1 MKQLLAASVALLALG
16 SAAQAQDVYDWT
28 GLYIGAEGGAGNS
41 STDFGASSTT
51 FAGNYRESAFLGGL
65 FVGGDWQN
73 GPFVAGALADFDW
86 VKGGDI
92 GFGNVD
98 PLTSGKGEAY
108 TYDVDWIASARV
120 RLGYTPTD
128 RLLVFATGGVAAG
141 QFDATSYNYP
151 SFGTQASASF
161 SGIKWG
167 GVGGAGLEYRLSRH
181 MSLKGEYLLYR
192 FDTIEFDS
200 GGLADARFKPKFDA
214 MKVGIALRF

>member
-1 MKQLLAASVALLALG
+1 MKQLLAASVALLSLAA
-16 SAAQAQDVYDWT
+16 AAQAQDSHDWT
-28 GLYIGAEGGAGNS
+28 GLYIGAEGGFGSS
-41 STDFGASSTT
+41 STDFSASSTA
-51 FAGNYRESAFLGGL
+51 FAGNYRDNAFLGGV

-73 GPFVAGALADFDW
+73 GPFVVGALADFDW

-98 PLTSGKGEAY
+98 PLTSGKGESY

-120 RLGYTPTD
+120 RLGYMPTD

-141 QFDATSYNYP
+141 QFAATSYNSP
-151 SFGTQASASF
+151 SNGTFDRSSF

-167 GVGGAGLEYRLSRH
+167 GVGGVGMEYRLSRH
-181 MSLKGEYLLYR
+181 LSLKGEYLLYR
-192 FDTIEFDS
+192 FDTIEFGS
-200 GGLADARFKPKFDA
+200 GGLADARFKPKLDA